1 MAITSIPNKISEH
14 NAWGFQLIKVREI
27 KRMMPLQVG
36 HLAGL
41 TPNVQGQ
48 PACRNHTMLAD
59 FFDIFSVTVSLQ
71 VPLQKRALPGNI
83 YELSLAVFHVFGDFC
98 FFPFIHGGAK
108 RRQKFSAFLVLFTR
122 RREAPPDLFP
132 GNWNDA

>member
-48 PACRNHTMLAD
+48 PACRNHTM
-59 FFDIFSVTVSLQ
+59 STCVTM
-71 VPLQKRALPGNI
+71 ALPRFLI
-83 YELSLAVFHVFGDFC
+83 
-98 FFPFIHGGAK
+98 
-108 RRQKFSAFLVLFTR
+108 FLVLQCPFKYPFKKGPYEVR
-122 RREAPPDLFP
+122 PMSLR
-132 GNWNDA
+132 

>member
-48 PACRNHTMLAD
+48 PACRNHTMLAAD
-59 FFDIFSVTVSLQ
+59 RAKRGQNYISTCVTIAPPRFFDIFSVTVSLQ

-83 YELSLAVFHVFGDFC
+83 YELALAVFHVFGVFW
-98 FFPFIHGGAK
+98 
-108 RRQKFSAFLVLFTR
+108 FSRLFMAAR
-122 RREAPPDLFP
+122 SAARNFQYF
-132 GNWNDA
+132 

>member
-59 FFDIFSVTVSLQ
+59 FLI
-71 VPLQKRALPGNI
+71 
-83 YELSLAVFHVFGDFC
+83 
-98 FFPFIHGGAK
+98 
-108 RRQKFSAFLVLFTR
+108 FLVLQCPFKYPFKKGPYQVTSMSFR
-122 RREAPPDLFP
+122 
-132 GNWNDA
+132 